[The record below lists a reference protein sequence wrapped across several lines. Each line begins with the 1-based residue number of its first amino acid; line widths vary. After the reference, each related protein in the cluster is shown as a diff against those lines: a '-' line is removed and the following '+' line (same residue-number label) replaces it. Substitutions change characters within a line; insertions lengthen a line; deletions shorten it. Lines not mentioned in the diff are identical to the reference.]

1 VSEPTPQSAGLGRAI
16 TVSTPEG
23 PLELDIYTEE
33 GYRALA
39 ELFTRAGWQ
48 HRAPYGVTWL
58 GVWGVPII
66 QLPEDVV
73 AMQELLW
80 RVRPDVVV
88 ECGVA
93 HGGALMLYASILEL
107 LGKGRVIGVDVEIR
121 KYNRLAIESHPLSRR
136 ISLIEGSSID
146 DEVTARVHGMVR
158 SGETVMVAL
167 DSNHTRDHV
176 REELERYAPLVTPGS
191 YVVVFDTVMPL
202 VADAPRAGADW
213 SDDNPLEAVRDFL
226 SSHPEF
232 EIDESPH
239 RLGVT
244 YCHSGFL
251 RRIDERG
258 DL

>member
-1 VSEPTPQSAGLGRAI
+1 VSEPSRQSAGLGRVI

-23 PLELDIYTEE
+23 PRELDIYTEE
-33 GYRALA
+33 GYWALA

-48 HRAPYGVTWL
+48 NRAPYEVTWL
-58 GVWGVPII
+58 GVPVI
-66 QLPEDVV
+66 QVPEDVV
-73 AMQELLW
+73 ATQELLW

-107 LGKGRVIGVDVEIR
+107 LGKGRVVGVDVEIR
-121 KYNRLAIESHPLSRR
+121 KYNRLAIESHPLSHR
-136 ISLIEGSSID
+136 IALIEGSSVD
-146 DEVTARVHGMVR
+146 DAITDQVRASIR
-158 SGETVMVAL
+158 SGETVLVGL

-202 VADAPRAGADW
+202 VADSPRAGPDW
-213 SDDNPLEAVRDFL
+213 LDDNPLEAVRDFL
-226 SSHPEF
+226 GSHPEF
-232 EIDESPH
+232 VVDESPH
-239 RLGVT
+239 RFGVT

-258 DL
+258 EV

>member
-1 VSEPTPQSAGLGRAI
+1 MTDLTPQSAGLGRAI

-23 PLELDIYTEE
+23 PQELDIYTEE

-48 HRAPYGVTWL
+48 NRAPYEVTWL
-58 GVWGVPII
+58 GVPVI

-107 LGKGRVIGVDVEIR
+107 LGRGRVIGVDVEIR
-121 KYNRLAIESHPLSRR
+121 KYNRLAIQAHPLSRR
-136 ISLIEGSSID
+136 ITLIEGSSVD
-146 DEVTARVHGMVR
+146 DATTEQVHASIRG
-158 SGETVMVAL
+158 GETVMVGL

-176 REELERYAPLVTPGS
+176 SEELERYAPLVTPGS

-202 VADAPRAGADW
+202 VADSPRAGAGW
-213 SDDNPLEAVRDFL
+213 ADDNPLEAVREFL
-226 SSHPEF
+226 RSHPEF
-232 EIDESPH
+232 EVDETPH

-244 YCHSGFL
+244 HCHSGFL

-258 DL
+258 EA